1 MKLEQHDF
9 YNYIAYALIFILWV
23 VWVKFVVPQSDVFKP
38 ENTLDSNTKHV

>member
-23 VWVKFVVPQSDVFKP
+23 VWVKFVVPESDVFAP
-38 ENTLDSNTKHV
+38 EKKSDSNSKLA